1 MQRVVHK
8 GTRGL
13 VGKVWQRNG
22 HRRENRA
29 GEGCAFQDARGSLE
43 IALCIAAGT
52 AGHIGLIGHRRID
65 RGWRDDG
72 FCGCGKYGNRNCNQ
86 SDKNRSDYCH
96 S

>member
-1 MQRVVHK
+1 MRRRRSYKPMQRVVHK
-8 GTRGL
+8 GTRRL

-72 FCGCGKYGNRNCNQ
+72 FRGCGK
-86 SDKNRSDYCH
+86 
-96 S
+96 

>member
-52 AGHIGLIGHRRID
+52 AGRIGLIGHRRID